1 MVCGVSL
8 QLSMH
13 PEMECSQS
21 EHQREARVFAEA
33 PGPDQLDNVARIPP
47 LLLPTTSPRGWARVR
62 NALLVPAHRVPP
74 RRAHRRNRGMP
85 AFSAAQLYID
95 NYVAPSR
102 SKADDEYS
110 KLPRLGRRDSH
121 IMPPGRLQVISQLHP
136 FWRTKWGYV
145 VIVLAVLAVVGGIV
159 GGVIGGKRTGGGGG
173 PATTTSA
180 SAAST
185 RTTSTATT
193 TALVTQRAVARAYPV
208 RREAQPATTYVTA
221 ILTPQ
226 LVVHAEATAQPP

>member
-1 MVCGVSL
+1 
-8 QLSMH
+8 MH
-13 PEMECSQS
+13 PEIECSRS
-21 EHQREARVFAEA
+21 EHQREARFFAEA

-47 LLLPTTSPRGWARVR
+47 LLLPTTYPGGWARVR

-85 AFSAAQLYID
+85 AFSAAQLYIN

-102 SKADDEYS
+102 SKADEYS
-110 KLPRLGRRDSH
+110 KLPRLGRDSH
-121 IMPPGRLQVISQLHP
+121 LMPPGKLQVISQLHP

-145 VIVLAVLAVVGGIV
+145 VIVVAVLAVVGGIV
-159 GGVIGGKRTGGGGG
+159 GGVIGGKRTDGGGP
-173 PATTTSA
+173 PATTTST

-185 RTTSTATT
+185 RTNSTATT

-226 LVVHAEATAQPP
+226 LEAAAQPP